1 MEALKLVLVWI
12 AIIAAIV
19 IYGIA
24 VMVLGATVAEFYIY
38 EKENDLAGIATL
50 AIAFGLIVAPVIAAI
65 YYI

>member
-12 AIIAAIV
+12 AILAAIV

-24 VMVLGATVAEFYIY
+24 VMVFGTTVAEFYIY
-38 EKENDLAGIATL
+38 EKENDWAGIAAL
-50 AIAFGLIVAPVIAAI
+50 AITLGLIVAPVIAAI

>member
-12 AIIAAIV
+12 AILAAIV
-19 IYGIA
+19 VYGIS
-24 VMVLGATVAEFYIY
+24 VMVFGATVAEFYIY

-50 AIAFGLIVAPVIAAI
+50 AIAFGLFLAPVVAVI